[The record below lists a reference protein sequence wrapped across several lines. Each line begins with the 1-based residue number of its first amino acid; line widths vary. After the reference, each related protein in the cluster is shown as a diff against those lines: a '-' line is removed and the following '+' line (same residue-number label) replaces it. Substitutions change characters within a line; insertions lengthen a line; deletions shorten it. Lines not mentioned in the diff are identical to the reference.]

1 MSLIYKTT
9 KPYLDVSQTYK
20 KDIKNI
26 ADIFLET
33 FDFLSKNEYIIR
45 GEKKEYINLITDI
58 YNCVYEIAKFIIIK
72 LCKGEVSQ
80 KIIPSL
86 YITIVFLSIKL
97 IGQYDNYEGFQ
108 YKLDDIL
115 KYIDVKISKKKI
127 KEIEYDILQRTNWL
141 GCKGVNKLHDK
152 SKIKVSTLKHCIQK
166 ILKIDTTDMSVE
178 SMKEIILNTLEEKK
192 EEKKEETSTG
202 GKVYIC
208 TMKRGLARPKPD
220 TDEKF
225 LSLNVT
231 SAQSTENEDR
241 RDFSPMT
248 EIPGGYRGFWN
259 FEHFWQS
266 GKVHTGFD
274 DNYIKSVWKSL
285 KEPTRYFPISEIKK
299 YCKKNKIAIPK
310 KDSEI
315 REFFMKKLTH
325 SSWDD
330 GEKMDWV
337 TSRKK
342 VYAPLY
348 FEYMKDKPSVL
359 KWKKLRK
366 DGKNI
371 VVYDFDGPKDKDG
384 NGICLEVTLETLKKQ
399 INNTRFSFGHGYIVA
414 GWLLGIRPEEYIL

>member
-1 MSLIYKTT
+1 MVFEKVDSDKKIDVLLERRSAVVLSGKFRDKWTHMIPARKSDKVDGKTVKRDIRLSIT
-9 KPYLDVSQTYK
+9 FRKI
-20 KDIKNI
+20 KDGISI
-26 ADIFLET
+26 
-33 FDFLSKNEYIIR
+33 
-45 GEKKEYINLITDI
+45 EKKPKVDKPKDDKPKVDKPKDDKPN
-58 YNCVYEIAKFIIIK
+58 
-72 LCKGEVSQ
+72 
-80 KIIPSL
+80 
-86 YITIVFLSIKL
+86 
-97 IGQYDNYEGFQ
+97 DN
-108 YKLDDIL
+108 
-115 KYIDVKISKKKI
+115 
-127 KEIEYDILQRTNWL
+127 
-141 GCKGVNKLHDK
+141 K
-152 SKIKVSTLKHCIQK
+152 SKDDKPKAS
-166 ILKIDTTDMSVE
+166 
-178 SMKEIILNTLEEKK
+178 
-192 EEKKEETSTG
+192 

-231 SAQSTENEDR
+231 SAQATENEDR

-299 YCKKNKIAIPK
+299 YCKKNKIAIPT

-325 SSWDD
+325 SSWDGFD
-330 GEKMDWV
+330 EKMDWV

-348 FEYMKDKPSVL
+348 FEYMKDKPSAL
-359 KWKKLRK
+359 KWKKLRE

-384 NGICLEVTLETLKKQ
+384 NGICLEVTLETLREQ

-414 GWLLGIRPEEYIL
+414 GWLLGIRPEEYIF